1 MDLGAVQFVEHARGG
16 DEDDALGGQTGLVGE
31 GTSEECLAGSGRAD
45 EERVDP
51 LVEEVE
57 VVETEVSSAEL
68 LSRGIEVEVEGVDG
82 VDLREAR
89 VAEAAVDGALDAA
102 LLLLVAKAM
111 ENVEGRGAA

>member
-1 MDLGAVQFVEHARGG
+1 MRLGKPTAPGPRIAFVKG
-16 DEDDALGGQTGLVGE
+16 VW
-31 GTSEECLAGSGRAD
+31 S
-45 EERVDP
+45 VDP